1 MEEDSTPHQAG
12 AAAAEGDVTPS
23 VVAESVKESVQIK
36 PEEEEQPQEKEEKEV
51 EDREGRAESGTGEV
65 SEEIAK
71 EESKEEEA
79 EAEAEGPENPLESV
93 EDDIVKIREGSQ
105 QQTPDQPSSGEEESQ
120 LK

>member
-1 MEEDSTPHQAG
+1 M
-12 AAAAEGDVTPS
+12 
-23 VVAESVKESVQIK
+23 KESVQIK